1 MNPEMP
7 KMRTLRKRIN
17 AAWPILVLIGLTTG
31 LFFVDLSLPLG
42 VAAGVPYLLC
52 ILWASRIRGTRQVL
66 MTAIATSL
74 LVILGYALSPDGGEA
89 WKVIMNRGL
98 ALMAIWVIAMH
109 CVRWWKAESSL
120 IHLNSHLEQT
130 VHERTQR
137 LAMKSAVVDILRDSD
152 EWETALPNI
161 LHVICQEMKWQVGI
175 YWKVDPTNHIATC
188 MSTVENPGGSYTAF
202 LDATQHSQVTKNMD
216 LPGRAWECGTPC
228 WISHIP
234 QDMNSPRKTAAR
246 EAHLHG
252 GLAFPIMFG
261 QTAIGV
267 MEFLSCHRPIDD
279 QDLLDTFQSI
289 STHISQFL
297 KRESAETQA
306 LASHQDLE
314 ATNAK
319 LIAARDQALDSAKA
333 NFLASMSHEIRTP
346 LNGIIGM
353 TDLLLGSGLDADQQE
368 MVETVKHSGEFLLTI
383 INDILDF
390 SKIDAGKLDLEVI
403 DFAVRTAVDEVLDIL
418 AERASQKDLEL
429 IGLVY
434 ATTPLQLRGDPGR
447 IRQILFNLIGNAIKF
462 TQEGEIVVDV
472 SVIETATDKTTL
484 RFAVTD
490 TGIGIAP
497 EAQRTLFESFT
508 QADSSITRKF
518 GGTGLGLTICKQ
530 LVALMQGEIG
540 VISGKG
546 QGSTFWF
553 TIPFAHGSTS
563 SPPTFPNATL
573 QGRRMCIVESHD
585 TIRFLLQHYAQSWG
599 MICDVAQNG
608 SEGLAL
614 LQQHAKGEHSFDIA
628 LLDHTLS
635 GTIQEDGLSL
645 AKRIRQDSEI
655 SHIPLI
661 LLTAL
666 GKRGEGK
673 LAQHAGFNGY
683 LTKPIRH
690 HQLQQ
695 CLQMI
700 LGSNQQTTS
709 SATSHSSTLITRHSV
724 EEAQAQTQVHILL
737 AEDNVVNQ
745 KVAVRM
751 LQKIGY
757 RVDVVVNGQEAAEAV
772 DRTSYDLVL
781 MDCQMPEMDGLEAT
795 RAIRKAESKKL
806 EVRSK
811 KVETDHSET
820 PDSLLLDIGYSRLS
834 IIALT
839 ANASS
844 GDRETCLDAG
854 MDDFLTKPI
863 RIEELRTMICKW
875 LPHPGAHNLENQPIT
890 KKTRKHSTNLPPC
903 LDNTILENLKALG
916 GEDNPEFFLAVLDQF
931 LSDLPRHLTD
941 IKQAVERQDSE
952 ALVKTAH
959 ACKGSSRSIG
969 ATSLAEMS
977 FALELLGRQGTMADA
992 TAKFEQWLQEQERT
1006 IHAFQQERKQFTSPS
1021 LSTPPT

>member
-1 MNPEMP
+1 MNREMP
-7 KMRTLRKRIN
+7 KTRTLHKRVN

-42 VAAGVPYLLC
+42 VATGVPYLLC
-52 ILWASRIRGTRQVL
+52 ILWASRIGTRQVW

-74 LVILGYALSPDGGEA
+74 LVTLGYALSHDGGEA
-89 WKVIMNRGL
+89 WQVIMNRGL
-98 ALMAIWVIAMH
+98 ALMAIWVTAMN
-109 CVRWWKAESSL
+109 CVRWLKAESFL
-120 IHLNSHLEQT
+120 IHVNSHLEQT
-130 VHERTQR
+130 VYERTQR
-137 LAMKSAVVDILRDSD
+137 LAVQSAIANVLRDS
-152 EWETALPNI
+152 EKWETVLPNI

-175 YWKVDPTNHIATC
+175 YWKVDSTNHIATC
-188 MSTVENPGGSYTAF
+188 ASTVENPSGSYTAF
-202 LDATQHSQVTKNMD
+202 LDATKHSQVTQNMD

-228 WISHIP
+228 WISNIT
-234 QDMNSPRKTAAR
+234 QDMNGPRKTAAQD
-246 EAHLHG
+246 AQLSG
-252 GLAFPIMFG
+252 GLAFPIMLD
-261 QTAIGV
+261 QTAIGI
-267 MEFLSCHRPIDD
+267 MEFFSCHLPSEDL
-279 QDLLDTFQSI
+279 DLLDAFQSI

-297 KRESAETQA
+297 KRESAQTQA

-319 LIAARDQALDSAKA
+319 LVAARDQALDSAKA

-346 LNGIIGM
+346 LNGVIGM
-353 TDLLLGSGLDADQQE
+353 TDLLLGTGLDADQRE

-403 DFAVRTAVDEVLDIL
+403 DFAIRTAVDEVLDIL
-418 AERASQKDLEL
+418 AERATQKDLEL

-434 ATTPLQLRGDPGR
+434 VTTPLQLRGDPGR

-497 EAQRTLFESFT
+497 EAQRTLFESFS
-508 QADSSITRKF
+508 QADSSTTRKF
-518 GGTGLGLTICKQ
+518 GGTGLGLAICKQ
-530 LVALMQGEIG
+530 LVTLMQGEIG
-540 VISGKG
+540 VISEKG

-563 SPPTFPNATL
+563 APTPFPNATL
-573 QGRRMCIVESHD
+573 QGRRLCIVESND

-614 LQQHAKGEHSFDIA
+614 LQSHTKRGQSFDIA
-628 LLDHTLS
+628 ILDHTLS
-635 GTIQEDGLSL
+635 ETIQEDGLSL

-661 LLTAL
+661 LLTAF

-673 LAQHAGFNGY
+673 LAKQAGFNGY

-690 HQLQQ
+690 QQLQQ
-695 CLQMI
+695 SLQMV
-700 LGSNQQTTS
+700 LSSHQQTASSTNSQTS
-709 SATSHSSTLITRHSV
+709 SLITRHTV
-724 EEAQAQTQVHILL
+724 KEAQAQTQVHILL
-737 AEDNVVNQ
+737 AEDNIVNQ

-751 LQKIGY
+751 LQKIGN
-757 RVDVVVNGQEAAEAV
+757 RVDVVKNGQEAVEAIG
-772 DRTSYDLVL
+772 RTSYDLVL

-795 RAIRKAESKKL
+795 RKIRAAESVKRKAKEKISPDPL
-806 EVRSK
+806 PL
-811 KVETDHSET
+811 T
-820 PDSLLLDIGYSRLS
+820 PHENPRVP

-839 ANASS
+839 ANAFS
-844 GDRETCLDAG
+844 GDREACLDAG
-854 MDDFLTKPI
+854 MDDFLTKPV
-863 RIEELRTMICKW
+863 RIEELGTMISKW
-875 LPHPGAHNLENQPIT
+875 LPHREASNLVDQPIT
-890 KKTRKHSTNLPPC
+890 EKTRKDSTTLPPC
-903 LDNTILENLKALG
+903 LDDTILGNLKTLG
-916 GEDNPEFFLAVLDQF
+916 GEDDPEFVITVIDQF
-931 LSDLPRHLTD
+931 LLDLPRHLEG
-941 IKQAVERQDSE
+941 IKQAVERRDSE

-969 ATSLAEMS
+969 ATLLAEIS
-977 FALELLGRQGTMADA
+977 YALELMGREGTMTDV
-992 TAKFEQWLQEQERT
+992 TAKFAQWLQEQERT
-1006 IHAFQQERKQFTSPS
+1006 THLLQQEREQLTSS
-1021 LSTPPT
+1021 SQSTPPS

>member
-1 MNPEMP
+1 
-7 KMRTLRKRIN
+7 
-17 AAWPILVLIGLTTG
+17 
-31 LFFVDLSLPLG
+31 
-42 VAAGVPYLLC
+42 
-52 ILWASRIRGTRQVL
+52 
-66 MTAIATSL
+66 
-74 LVILGYALSPDGGEA
+74 
-89 WKVIMNRGL
+89 
-98 ALMAIWVIAMH
+98 
-109 CVRWWKAESSL
+109 
-120 IHLNSHLEQT
+120 
-130 VHERTQR
+130 
-137 LAMKSAVVDILRDSD
+137 
-152 EWETALPNI
+152 
-161 LHVICQEMKWQVGI
+161 
-175 YWKVDPTNHIATC
+175 
-188 MSTVENPGGSYTAF
+188 
-202 LDATQHSQVTKNMD
+202 
-216 LPGRAWECGTPC
+216 
-228 WISHIP
+228 
-234 QDMNSPRKTAAR
+234 
-246 EAHLHG
+246 
-252 GLAFPIMFG
+252 
-261 QTAIGV
+261 
-267 MEFLSCHRPIDD
+267 
-279 QDLLDTFQSI
+279 
-289 STHISQFL
+289 
-297 KRESAETQA
+297 
-306 LASHQDLE
+306 
-314 ATNAK
+314 
-319 LIAARDQALDSAKA
+319 
-333 NFLASMSHEIRTP
+333 
-346 LNGIIGM
+346 
-353 TDLLLGSGLDADQQE
+353 
-368 MVETVKHSGEFLLTI
+368 
-383 INDILDF
+383 
-390 SKIDAGKLDLEVI
+390 
-403 DFAVRTAVDEVLDIL
+403 
-418 AERASQKDLEL
+418 
-429 IGLVY
+429 
-434 ATTPLQLRGDPGR
+434 
-447 IRQILFNLIGNAIKF
+447 
-462 TQEGEIVVDV
+462 
-472 SVIETATDKTTL
+472 
-484 RFAVTD
+484 
-490 TGIGIAP
+490 
-497 EAQRTLFESFT
+497 
-508 QADSSITRKF
+508 
-518 GGTGLGLTICKQ
+518 
-530 LVALMQGEIG
+530 MQGEIG
-540 VISGKG
+540 VISEKG

-573 QGRRMCIVESHD
+573 QGRRMCIVESND

-709 SATSHSSTLITRHSV
+709 SATNHSSTLITRHSV

-820 PDSLLLDIGYSRLS
+820 PDSLLLDIGCSRLS

-875 LPHPGAHNLENQPIT
+875 LPHPGARNLENQPIT

-952 ALVKTAH
+952 ALVQTAH

-977 FALELLGRQGTMADA
+977 FALELLGREGTIEDA

-1021 LSTPPT
+1021 LPTPPT

>member
-1 MNPEMP
+1 MNRKMP
-7 KMRTLRKRIN
+7 NTPTLRKRFN
-17 AAWPILVLIGLTTG
+17 VAWPILVLIVLTTG

-42 VAAGVPYLLC
+42 LAAGVPYLLC
-52 ILWASRIRGTRQVL
+52 ILWATRIGTRQVW

-74 LVILGYALSPDGGEA
+74 LVMLGYALSPDGGED
-89 WKVIMNRGL
+89 WKIFLNRGV
-98 ALMAIWVIAMH
+98 ALMAIWVTAMN
-109 CVRWWKAESSL
+109 CVRWLQAESSL
-120 IHLNSHLEQT
+120 IHLNNQLEQT
-130 VHERTQR
+130 VFERTQR
-137 LAMKSAVVDILRDSD
+137 LAMQSSVANVLRGSD
-152 EWETALPNI
+152 KWDTALPNT
-161 LHVICQEMKWQVGI
+161 LNVICQEMKWQVGI
-175 YWKVDPTNHIATC
+175 YWKVDLTTHIATC
-188 MSTVENPGGSYTAF
+188 TSTVENPGGSYTAF
-202 LDATQHSQVTKNMD
+202 IEATQHSQVTPKMG
-216 LPGRAWECGTPC
+216 LSGRAWECGMPC
-228 WISHIP
+228 WISNIT
-234 QDMNSPRKTAAR
+234 QDMNGSRKTAAQ
-246 EAHLHG
+246 EAQLQG
-252 GLAFPIMFG
+252 GLAFPVMFD
-261 QTAIGV
+261 QTAIGI
-267 MEFLSCHRPIDD
+267 MEFFSCHLPSDD

-289 STHISQFL
+289 SIHISQFL
-297 KRESAETQA
+297 KRESAENQA
-306 LASHQDLE
+306 LASRQNLE
-314 ATNAK
+314 STNAK
-319 LIAARDQALDSAKA
+319 LVLARDQALNSAKA

-346 LNGIIGM
+346 LNGVIGM
-353 TDLLLGSGLDADQQE
+353 TDLLLSTGLDADQQE

-403 DFAVRTAVDEVLDIL
+403 DFDIRTAVDEVLDIL
-418 AERASQKDLEL
+418 AERASQKNLEL
-429 IGLVY
+429 IGLIY

-462 TQEGEIVVDV
+462 TQEGEIVVV
-472 SVIETATDKTTL
+472 ASVIETATNERTL

-497 EAQRTLFESFT
+497 EAQRTLFEPFT
-508 QADSSITRKF
+508 QADSSTTRIF
-518 GGTGLGLTICKQ
+518 GGTGLGLTICKK
-530 LVALMQGEIG
+530 LVTLMQGEIG
-540 VISGKG
+540 VISEKG

-553 TIPFAHGSTS
+553 TIPFAHGSKS
-563 SPPTFPNATL
+563 SPPVFPNATL
-573 QGRRMCIVESHD
+573 QGRRVCIVESND

-614 LQQHAKGEHSFDIA
+614 LQQHAKGEQSFDIA

-635 GTIQEDGLSL
+635 ETIQEDGLSL
-645 AKRIRQDSEI
+645 AKRIRQDSGI

-690 HQLQQ
+690 QQLQR

-700 LGSNQQTTS
+700 LGSDQRIAPA
-709 SATSHSSTLITRHSV
+709 ATSHSSTLITRHTV

-757 RVDVVVNGQEAAEAV
+757 RVDVVENGQEAVEAV
-772 DRTSYDLVL
+772 GRTSYDLVL

-811 KVETDHSET
+811 EVETDNPET
-820 PDSLLLDIGYSRLS
+820 PDSLLLTTHCSRVP
-834 IIALT
+834 IVALT
-839 ANASS
+839 ANALS
-844 GDRETCLDAG
+844 GDREICLEAG

-863 RIEELRTMICKW
+863 RMEQLETMICKW
-875 LPHPGAHNLENQPIT
+875 LPHPGASTLENQPIT
-890 KKTRKHSTNLPPC
+890 EKIRKNSTTLPPC
-903 LDNTILENLKALG
+903 LDDTTLENLKILG
-916 GEDNPEFFLAVLDQF
+916 GEDNPEFFLTVIEQF
-931 LSDLPRHLTD
+931 LLDLPRHLEG

-959 ACKGSSRSIG
+959 ACKGSSRTIG
-969 ATSLAEMS
+969 ATLLAEIS
-977 FALELLGRQGTMADA
+977 YALELSGREGTMTDA
-992 TAKFEQWLQEQERT
+992 TAKFEQWLQAQERT
-1006 IHAFQQERKQFTSPS
+1006 THALQQEREQLTSSS
-1021 LSTPPT
+1021 LSTPPS

>member
-1 MNPEMP
+1 MRWTIGKKVMAGFGLALTILIIIGLVSYWSMATLLKTANSVTHTHEVLTKLESVISLLKDVETGQRGYLITGDARYLEPYDAAISKVKRVYEEVKDLTKDNPGQQGRLDLVMP
-7 KMRTLRKRIN
+7 LIEKKLAELRETIALRKGVGFE
-17 AAWPILVLIGLTTG
+17 AALEVVLTNRGKTIMDDIRVVIGAMQEEERRL
-31 LFFVDLSLPLG
+31 LSERS
-42 VAAGVPYLLC
+42 VAAKANARNTQVAILLSTVG
-52 ILWASRIRGTRQVL
+52 AFVL
-66 MTAIATSL
+66 L
-74 LVILGYALSPDGGEA
+74 LVISVAIARSITGRVSEISVVAVSLKKGDTDQTLP
-89 WKVIMNRGL
+89 L
-98 ALMAIWVIAMH
+98 A
-109 CVRWWKAESSL
+109 S
-120 IHLNSHLEQT
+120 
-130 VHERTQR
+130 TQDEITD
-137 LAMKSAVVDILRDSD
+137 LAQAFNTMTAKRRQVEKELATTRD
-152 EWETALPNI
+152 A
-161 LHVICQEMKWQVGI
+161 
-175 YWKVDPTNHIATC
+175 
-188 MSTVENPGGSYTAF
+188 
-202 LDATQHSQVTKNMD
+202 
-216 LPGRAWECGTPC
+216 
-228 WISHIP
+228 
-234 QDMNSPRKTAAR
+234 
-246 EAHLHG
+246 
-252 GLAFPIMFG
+252 
-261 QTAIGV
+261 
-267 MEFLSCHRPIDD
+267 
-279 QDLLDTFQSI
+279 
-289 STHISQFL
+289 
-297 KRESAETQA
+297 A
-306 LASHQDLE
+306 LAAVRSKADFV
-314 ATNAK
+314 AT
-319 LIAARDQALDSAKA
+319 
-333 NFLASMSHEIRTP
+333 MSHEIRTP
-346 LNGIIGM
+346 LNGVIGM
-353 TDLLLGSGLDADQQE
+353 TDLLLATDLDTDQQE
-368 MVETVKHSGEFLLTI
+368 MVETLKNSGEFLLTV

-403 DFAVRTAVDEVLDIL
+403 DFDLRTAVDEVLNIL

-497 EAQRTLFESFT
+497 ETQRTLFESFT
-508 QADSSITRKF
+508 QADSSTTRKF
-518 GGTGLGLTICKQ
+518 GGTGLGLTICKK

-540 VISGKG
+540 VISEKG

-553 TIPFAHGSTS
+553 SIPFTHSSTS
-563 SPPTFPNATL
+563 SPPTYPNATL
-573 QGRRMCIVESHD
+573 QGRRMCIVESND

-635 GTIQEDGLSL
+635 ETIQEDGISL

-700 LGSNQQTTS
+700 LGSDQQTNS
-709 SATSHSSTLITRHSV
+709 STTSHSSTLITRHSV

-757 RVDVVVNGQEAAEAV
+757 RVDVVINGQEAAEAV
-772 DRTSYDLVL
+772 GRTSYDLVL

-795 RAIRKAESKKL
+795 RAIRKAESRNL

-811 KVETDHSET
+811 KAETDHSET
-820 PDSLLLDIGYSRLS
+820 PDTLLLAAHCSRVP

-839 ANASS
+839 ANALS
-844 GDRETCLDAG
+844 GDRETCLEAG

-863 RIEELRTMICKW
+863 RIEELGTMICKW
-875 LPHPGAHNLENQPIT
+875 LPNPEARNLVNQPIT
-890 KKTRKHSTNLPPC
+890 EKTRKHSSHLPAC
-903 LDNTILENLKALG
+903 LDDTILENLKALG
-916 GEDNPEFFLAVLDQF
+916 GEDNPEFFLNVIDQF
-931 LSDLPRHLTD
+931 LSDLPRHLED

-969 ATSLAEMS
+969 ATLLAEMS
-977 FALELLGRQGTMADA
+977 FALELLGREGTMTDA
-992 TAKFEQWLQEQERT
+992 TAKFEQWLQEHERT
-1006 IHAFQQERKQFTSPS
+1006 IHAFQQEREQLTSSS
-1021 LSTPPT
+1021 LSTPLT

>member
-1 MNPEMP
+1 MDHRKKGYGRVWAGLDESVISLLKDVETGQRGYLITGDARYLEPYDAAISKVKRVYEEVKDLTKDNPGQQGRLDLVIPLIE
-7 KMRTLRKRIN
+7 KKLAELRETIALRKGVGFE
-17 AAWPILVLIGLTTG
+17 AALEVVLTNRGKTIMDDIRVVIGAMQEEERRL
-31 LFFVDLSLPLG
+31 LSERS
-42 VAAGVPYLLC
+42 VAAKANVRNTQVAILLSTVG
-52 ILWASRIRGTRQVL
+52 AFVL
-66 MTAIATSL
+66 L
-74 LVILGYALSPDGGEA
+74 LVIS
-89 WKVIMNRGL
+89 V
-98 ALMAIWVIAMH
+98 AIARSITGRVSEI
-109 CVRWWKAESSL
+109 
-120 IHLNSHLEQT
+120 
-130 VHERTQR
+130 
-137 LAMKSAVVDILRDSD
+137 AVVANRIAQGDTDQTLSLSSTQDEITDLAQAFNTMTAKRRQVEKELATTRD
-152 EWETALPNI
+152 A
-161 LHVICQEMKWQVGI
+161 
-175 YWKVDPTNHIATC
+175 
-188 MSTVENPGGSYTAF
+188 
-202 LDATQHSQVTKNMD
+202 
-216 LPGRAWECGTPC
+216 
-228 WISHIP
+228 
-234 QDMNSPRKTAAR
+234 
-246 EAHLHG
+246 
-252 GLAFPIMFG
+252 
-261 QTAIGV
+261 
-267 MEFLSCHRPIDD
+267 
-279 QDLLDTFQSI
+279 
-289 STHISQFL
+289 
-297 KRESAETQA
+297 A
-306 LASHQDLE
+306 LAAVRSKADFV
-314 ATNAK
+314 AT
-319 LIAARDQALDSAKA
+319 
-333 NFLASMSHEIRTP
+333 MSHEIRTP
-346 LNGIIGM
+346 LNGVIGM
-353 TDLLLGSGLDADQQE
+353 TDLLLATDLDTDQQE
-368 MVETVKHSGEFLLTI
+368 MVETLKNSGEFLLTV

-403 DFAVRTAVDEVLDIL
+403 DFDLRTAVDEVLNIL

-497 EAQRTLFESFT
+497 ETQRTLFESFT
-508 QADSSITRKF
+508 QADSSTTRKF
-518 GGTGLGLTICKQ
+518 GGTGLGLTICKK

-540 VISGKG
+540 VISEKG

-553 TIPFAHGSTS
+553 SIPFTHSSTS
-563 SPPTFPNATL
+563 SPPTYPNATL
-573 QGRRMCIVESHD
+573 QGRRMCIVESND

-635 GTIQEDGLSL
+635 ETIQEDGISL

-700 LGSNQQTTS
+700 LGSDQQTNS
-709 SATSHSSTLITRHSV
+709 STTSHSSTLITRHSV

-757 RVDVVVNGQEAAEAV
+757 RVDVVINGQEAAEAV
-772 DRTSYDLVL
+772 GRTSYDLVL

-795 RAIRKAESKKL
+795 RAIRKAESRNL

-811 KVETDHSET
+811 KAETDHSET
-820 PDSLLLDIGYSRLS
+820 PDTLLLAAHCSRVP

-839 ANASS
+839 ANALS
-844 GDRETCLDAG
+844 GDRETCLEAG

-863 RIEELRTMICKW
+863 RIEELGTMICKW
-875 LPHPGAHNLENQPIT
+875 LPNPEARNLVNQPIT
-890 KKTRKHSTNLPPC
+890 EKTRKHSSHLPAC
-903 LDNTILENLKALG
+903 LDDTILENLKALG
-916 GEDNPEFFLAVLDQF
+916 GEDNPEFFLNVIDQF
-931 LSDLPRHLTD
+931 LSDLPRHLED

-969 ATSLAEMS
+969 ATLLAEMS
-977 FALELLGRQGTMADA
+977 FALELLGREGTMTDA
-992 TAKFEQWLQEQERT
+992 TAKFEQWLQEHERT
-1006 IHAFQQERKQFTSPS
+1006 IHAFQQEREQLTSSS
-1021 LSTPPT
+1021 LSTPLT